1 MKKKILIIIPILLVI
16 GLLIFGV
23 FIKNKNKENDNS
35 NNKIVELSMA
45 DLNKKIEDKD
55 TFILLITQTGCS
67 HCEAFLKTVKNTIKD
82 YDIVFY
88 DINLTNLSSDEQ
100 GQLKLI
106 ANTSGTPTTV
116 FIKDGVEETTLNR
129 IVGET
134 SEAKLVEK
142 LTKQGYIKE

>member
-16 GLLIFGV
+16 GLLIYGV

-45 DLNKKIEDKD
+45 DLNKKIEGKD